1 MATNLVKEELLAEL
15 GLSKNDSL
23 VYLTL
28 LREGHSTPTTISK
41 KSGIFRANVYG
52 SLERL
57 KVKGLV
63 SEINEDKK
71 RFFQASN
78 PNALLTLLKEKELR
92 LKSLLPELILDHQL
106 AQKNEV
112 EVYNNIAALRNLFH
126 HYLDLGD
133 DIYCYGVPKI
143 AVNLVGEYFQNV
155 IHKKRAQQKQW
166 MYHIYNSD
174 AKERINFL
182 NKLPYTKARSL
193 PPEFDCPVATIICGD
208 EMSINL
214 FQENKC
220 TIIVIRNKEIANV
233 YQKYFQV
240 LWNKAKD

>member
-1 MATNLVKEELLAEL
+1 MATNLIKEELLAEL

-28 LREGHSTPTTISK
+28 LREGKNNPTVISK

-92 LKSLLPELILDHQL
+92 LKSILPELVLDHQL

-126 HYLDLGD
+126 HYLELGD
-133 DIYCYGVPKI
+133 DIYSYGVPKI

-174 AKERINFL
+174 AKERVNYL
-182 NKLPYTKARSL
+182 NSLPYTKTRSL
-193 PPEFDCPVATIICGD
+193 PPEFDCPVATVICGD
-208 EMSINL
+208 EINIAHYKKD
-214 FQENKC
+214 KC
-220 TIIVIRNKEIANV
+220 MIIVIKNKDIANA
-233 YQKYFQV
+233 YKKYFQV
-240 LWNKAKD
+240 LWNKAKE